1 MAYESTKVPVD
12 RSQGDIR
19 KLLRG
24 HGAEGYRFGEVS
36 EIGEIFA
43 SVEFVQ
49 GGHAVRMRVPYKRA
63 DVKELQQ
70 RARRARSK
78 TFDDLMEEAQEQE
91 ARRIWR
97 VLHWNLKARLEAVE
111 EGLETFVEAFL
122 PHLVNRATGRT
133 VYEEL
138 STEGRVELAEP
149 LPRLAL
155 PGGEDRG

>member
-1 MAYESTKVPVD
+1 MAYETTKVPVD
-12 RSQGDIR
+12 KSQGDIR
-19 KLLRG
+19 KLLREY
-24 HGAEGYRFGEVS
+24 GAEGYRFGEVS
-36 EIGEIFA
+36 EMGDMFA

-49 GGHAVRMRVPYKRA
+49 GGNAVRMRVPYKRA
-63 DVKELQQ
+63 DVEALHK
-70 RARRARSK
+70 RAKNARTK
-78 TFDDLMEEAQEQE
+78 TFDNLMEEAQEQE

-122 PHLVNRATGRT
+122 AHLVNKATGRT

-138 STEGRVELAEP
+138 SNEGRIELDEP

-155 PGGEDRG
+155 PGGYQ